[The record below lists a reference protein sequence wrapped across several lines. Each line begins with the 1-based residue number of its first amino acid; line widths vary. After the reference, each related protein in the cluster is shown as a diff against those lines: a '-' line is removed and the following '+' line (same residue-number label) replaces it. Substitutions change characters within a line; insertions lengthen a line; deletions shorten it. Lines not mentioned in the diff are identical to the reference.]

1 MLAVETKNLG
11 VSFMLQQ
18 RKKNT
23 LLETLIRNLWPN
35 GRTKKTPT
43 PGKETFWPLRD
54 ISFSIEQG
62 ESFGVI
68 GRNGAGKSTLLQ
80 ILSGIYKPDEGS
92 VKVNGT
98 VGLLQIGT
106 GFHED
111 LTGSE
116 NIYLNGAIMGLKK
129 KEIDELYDSIV
140 EFSEIERFIDTPM
153 KKYSSGMRSRLGF
166 SIAINIQPDILLIDE
181 VLAVGD
187 QSFKEKCK
195 KELEKIRGKD
205 NTVVLVSHALPEV
218 KSMCERAI
226 CLDKGKV
233 IFEGASSDAVEF
245 YSKFIKSSKGNKKA
259 KK

>member
-11 VSFMLQQ
+11 VSFMLRQQ
-18 RKKNT
+18 KKNT
-23 LLETLIRNLWPN
+23 LLETLIRKMKPN
-35 GRTKKTPT
+35 GNKRNPAI
-43 PGKETFWPLRD
+43 PGKETFWPLRNV
-54 ISFSIEQG
+54 SFSIERG
-62 ESFGVI
+62 EFFGVI

-92 VKVNGT
+92 VEVNGS

-129 KEIDELYDSIV
+129 KEIDELYDAIV
-140 EFSEIERFIDTPM
+140 EFSEIERFIHTPM

-166 SIAINIQPDILLIDE
+166 AIAINIKPDILLIDE

-187 QSFKEKCK
+187 EAFKEKCK

-205 NTVVLVSHALPEV
+205 NTVVLVSHSLSEV
-218 KSMCERAI
+218 KKMCERAI

-233 IFEGASSDAVEF
+233 VFSGTSSEAVKF
-245 YSKFIKSSKGNKKA
+245 YSDFIKKTKA
-259 KK
+259 RHKT

>member
-1 MLAVETKNLG
+1 MLAVKTKNLG
-11 VSFMLQQ
+11 VSFMIQQ
-18 RKKNT
+18 QKKNT
-23 LLETLIRNLWPN
+23 LLETVIRNLRPN
-35 GRTKKTPT
+35 GRKSPSPT
-43 PGKETFWPLRD
+43 PEKETFWPIRNV
-54 ISFSIEQG
+54 SFSIEKG

-92 VKVNGT
+92 VQVNGS

-106 GFHED
+106 GFHND

-129 KEIDELYDSIV
+129 KEVDALYDSIV
-140 EFSEIERFIDTPM
+140 EFSEIERFIHTPM

-166 SIAINIQPDILLIDE
+166 AIAINIKPDILLIDE

-187 QSFKEKCK
+187 EGFREKCG

-205 NTVVLVSHALPEV
+205 NTVVLVSH
-218 KSMCERAI
+218 SI
-226 CLDKGKV
+226 
-233 IFEGASSDAVEF
+233 
-245 YSKFIKSSKGNKKA
+245 
-259 KK
+259 